1 MTLTTTREV
10 FLCKSKDQ
18 LIKASLVQLK
28 ELGFLTYQSEGDA
41 DTFIVERALQQATH
55 STIDVVAE
63 DTDIV
68 VFLINHWENS
78 KNDIFFNTEKRQES
92 TKVNKWSNIECFKN
106 GNASDWMDDILFT
119 HAWND

>member
-41 DTFIVERALQQATH
+41 DTFNVERALQQATH

-78 KNDIFFNTEKRQES
+78 KNDIFFNTEKRQKS

-106 GNASDWMDDILFT
+106 GNASDWMDDILFA

>member
-106 GNASDWMDDILFT
+106 GNASDWMDDILFA

>member
-18 LIKASLVQLK
+18 LIKALLVQLK

-106 GNASDWMDDILFT
+106 GNASDWMDDILFA

>member
-41 DTFIVERALQQATH
+41 DTFNVERALQQATH

-106 GNASDWMDDILFT
+106 GNASDWMDDILFA

>member
-41 DTFIVERALQQATH
+41 DTFIVERALQ
-55 STIDVVAE
+55 
-63 DTDIV
+63 
-68 VFLINHWENS
+68 
-78 KNDIFFNTEKRQES
+78 
-92 TKVNKWSNIECFKN
+92 
-106 GNASDWMDDILFT
+106 
-119 HAWND
+119 

>member
-18 LIKASLVQLK
+18 LIKALLVQLK

-41 DTFIVERALQQATH
+41 DTFNVERALQQATH

-78 KNDIFFNTEKRQES
+78 KNDIFYNTEKRQKS

-106 GNASDWMDDILFT
+106 GNASDWMDDILFA

>member
-78 KNDIFFNTEKRQES
+78 KNDIFYNTEKRQKS

-106 GNASDWMDDILFT
+106 GNASDWMDDILFA

>member
-18 LIKASLVQLK
+18 LIKALLVQLK

-55 STIDVVAE
+55 STVDVVAE

-106 GNASDWMDDILFT
+106 GNASDWMDDILFA

>member
-41 DTFIVERALQQATH
+41 DTFNVERALQQATH

-78 KNDIFFNTEKRQES
+78 KNDIFYNTEKRQKS

-106 GNASDWMDDILFT
+106 GNASDWMDDILFA

>member
-41 DTFIVERALQQATH
+41 DTFNVERALQQATH
-55 STIDVVAE
+55 STIDVVVE

-78 KNDIFFNTEKRQES
+78 KNDIFYNTEKRQKS

-106 GNASDWMDDILFT
+106 GNASDWMDDILFA

>member
-18 LIKASLVQLK
+18 LIKALLVQLK

-78 KNDIFFNTEKRQES
+78 KNDIFYNTEKRQKS

-106 GNASDWMDDILFT
+106 GNASDWMDDILFA

>member
-1 MTLTTTREV
+1 MTLTTTHEV

-41 DTFIVERALQQATH
+41 DTFNVERALQQATH

-106 GNASDWMDDILFT
+106 GNASDWMDDILFA